1 MNFGEAADLDS
12 SSCDLVCGYRLIRVR
27 GMT

>member
-12 SSCDLVCGYRLIRVR
+12 SSCDLVARLSPIRVR